1 MLVPHVAAAEG
12 QKACNQREKGNGGY
26 DDERTR
32 HG

>member
-1 MLVPHVAAAEG
+1 MSHIAAAEG
-12 QKACNQREKGNGGY
+12 EKTCDQREQGDCGN

>member
-1 MLVPHVAAAEG
+1 VPHIAAAEG
-12 QKACNQREKGNGGY
+12 EKARDEREQGDGGY